1 MTDNEQV
8 YLDVLKDILTSGE
21 YRKTRNSETLSKF
34 SIKMDFDISE
44 SFPLLTTKKM
54 FWKGIVEEL
63 IWFIKGNTNSKDL
76 ELNGVNIWKA
86 NSSREF
92 LDENKLFNYEEG
104 DCGPIYGFQWRHF
117 GTPYKGHSYNY
128 NGLGIDQLE
137 NCIKL
142 IKQDPT
148 SRRILMSAWNP
159 PQINDMCLPPCHVSY
174 QFYVSKGHLSAILY
188 QRSGDMFLGIPFNI
202 ASVSLLVYII
212 SKITDLIPG
221 KVSIVIGDAHI
232 YLNHVDAINKQLLRK
247 PLNPP
252 KLEIKKKFSNIN
264 DYKMDNLT
272 LIGYES
278 HSSIK
283 AEMIA

>member
-1 MTDNEQV
+1 MINEQV
-8 YLDVLKDILTSGE
+8 YLDTLKDILNTGE
-21 YRKTRNSETLSKF
+21 YRKTHNSETLTKF

-76 ELNGVNIWKA
+76 EANGVNIWKA

-117 GTPYKGHSYNY
+117 GTSYKGYSYNY

-148 SRRILMSAWNP
+148 SRRIFMSAWNP
-159 PQINDMCLPPCHVSY
+159 SQINDMCLPPCHISY
-174 QFYVSKGHLSAILY
+174 QFYVSNGHLSAILY

-212 SKITDLIPG
+212 CKITDLTPG
-221 KVSIVIGDAHI
+221 KVSIIIGDAHI
-232 YLNHVDAINKQLLRK
+232 YLDHVDAITEQLSRK

-264 DYKMDNLT
+264 DYKFNNLN
-272 LIGYES
+272 LIEYES
-278 HSSIK
+278 HPSIK
-283 AEMIA
+283 ANMIA